1 MTATCSTLSLHAICY
16 ACTLCQLVVTD
27 TLAYQQFQDSI
38 LCCWRPHPVNGDRAC
53 HHHLSIHTWPG
64 RAMWEEHVDIISS
77 LLPGSWLEGGAWRD
91 NFCMVVAAG
100 FNLSPFGTRE
110 LRAQVVHIDS
120 AASSHIHTT
129 SELWYLLR
137 WDSCGCTSHDS
148 PTWLDVSR

>member
-1 MTATCSTLSLHAICY
+1 MVTTWLQLAAHYLCMLVYLLCMYTLS
-16 ACTLCQLVVTD
+16 ACRNGHTCIPTIPRQHIVL
-27 TLAYQQFQDSI
+27 LATS
-38 LCCWRPHPVNGDRAC
+38 
-53 HHHLSIHTWPG
+53 SIHTWPS
-64 RAMWEEHVDIISS
+64 RAMWEEHADITFS

-110 LRAQVVHIDS
+110 LRAQVVPIGS